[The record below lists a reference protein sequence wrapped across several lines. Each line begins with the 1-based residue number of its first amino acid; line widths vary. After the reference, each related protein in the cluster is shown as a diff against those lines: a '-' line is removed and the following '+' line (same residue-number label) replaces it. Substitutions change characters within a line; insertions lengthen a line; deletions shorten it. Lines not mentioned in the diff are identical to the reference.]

1 MDEDFGSKNPTEN
14 EKRKA
19 KPKVYR
25 DRDLSGL
32 TVDHDMDDFQEG
44 RSVIL
49 TLRDKDVLDEEDGD
63 TLVNVNMI
71 DDEKYKKN
79 VENKKLHPQSYG
91 YDVYEEQYDE
101 FGNPI
106 ERDILGKYND
116 EIGKKTKKNFT
127 IGDSLVEE
135 IEQKRKLL
143 EIKTKLAGK
152 RLETLDDVKIT
163 LASDTFSEA
172 EIQAK

>member
-1 MDEDFGSKNPTEN
+1 MDEEFGASTET
-14 EKRKA
+14 EKRK
-19 KPKVYR
+19 PKSKNYK
-25 DRDLSGL
+25 DKDLAGL

-44 RSVIL
+44 KSVIL
-49 TLRDKDVLDEEDGD
+49 TLKDKDVLDEENGD
-63 TLVNVNMI
+63 TLVNVNML
-71 DDEKYKKN
+71 DDERYKKN
-79 VENKKLHPQSYG
+79 VENKKLNPHSYG

-101 FGNPI
+101 FGYPI

-127 IGDSLVEE
+127 IGESLVEE
-135 IEQKRKLL
+135 IEHKRKLL

-152 RLETLDDVKIT
+152 KLETLEDAKIT

>member
-1 MDEDFGSKNPTEN
+1 MDDEFGAKTPVETQ
-14 EKRKA
+14 KRKI
-19 KPKVYR
+19 KPKVYK
-25 DRDLSGL
+25 DKDLAGL
-32 TVDHDMDDFQEG
+32 TVDHDLDDFQEG

-79 VENKKLHPQSYG
+79 VENKKLNPQSYG
-91 YDVYEEQYDE
+91 YNVYEEQYDE

-116 EIGKKTKKNFT
+116 EIGTKTKKNFT
-127 IGDSLVEE
+127 IGDGLVEE
-135 IEQKRKLL
+135 IEHKRRLL
-143 EIKTKLAGK
+143 EVKTKLAGK
-152 RLETLDDVKIT
+152 RLETLDDVRIT

-172 EIQAK
+172 EIQTK